1 MPGLTNRDRRG
12 KMDAVYRSR
21 SLVLL
26 VLTALAAAC
35 TSGGDPDPSPTG
47 PTGGMLGAGIAS
59 SDHYVGAP
67 QRVAIGLP
75 AGDGRVVTFGSV
87 DISFSFLG
95 TAEDPVDPPES
106 GPAAVAVYL
115 PTPGTADA
123 TGGPTLSL
131 PSEARGVY
139 QAEDVTFDRAG
150 LWQADITADVAG
162 IGVQRTTTTFEV
174 LEDPAYPAPGE
185 PALETETLTVDSRDA
200 PLEAIDSRAAT
211 EGEVPDP
218 ELHEW
223 TIAQAVRQGRPAL
236 VVFSTPVYC
245 VSQFCGPVT
254 EVVEDLAGRYDDRAV
269 FIHVEI
275 WRDKVENTIN
285 KGAADWLLTPEGFTE
300 PWLFLIGA
308 DGIIHDR
315 WATLWREGEI
325 VAALEALPRMKA

>member
-1 MPGLTNRDRRG
+1 
-12 KMDAVYRSR
+12 MDAVPRSR
-21 SLVLL
+21 SVVLFA

-35 TSGGDPDPSPTG
+35 TSGGDPGPSPTG
-47 PTGGMLGAGIAS
+47 PTAGVVSAAMAS
-59 SDHYVGAP
+59 SDHYVEAP

-87 DISFSFLG
+87 DVSFSFLG
-95 TAEDPVDPPES
+95 TAEDPVDPPEA

-123 TGGPTLSL
+123 TGRPTLSL
-131 PSEARGVY
+131 PSDARGVY
-139 QAEDVTFDRAG
+139 QAEDVIFDRAG
-150 LWQADITADVAG
+150 FWRADVTADVAG
-162 IGVQRTTTTFEV
+162 LGVQRAATTFEV
-174 LEDPAYPAPGE
+174 LQDPDYPAPGE
-185 PALETETLTVDSRDA
+185 PAPATETLTLDSKDA

-223 TIAQAVRQGRPAL
+223 TIAGALREGRPAL

-245 VSQFCGPVT
+245 VSEFCGPVT
-254 EVVEDLAGRYDDRAV
+254 DVVQNLAARYDNRAV

-275 WRDKVENTIN
+275 WRDNRENVIN

-308 DGIIHDR
+308 DGIIQDR
-315 WATLWREGEI
+315 WATLWREDEV